1 MFCVT
6 KTKEYRAEKKKKV
19 CAFLLLEN
27 SRPLSPWG
35 PPDFLSICL
44 GIDSL
49 KGKAED
55 TLIEIFSVL
64 NQIFSYQ
71 QMPIEWF

>member
-44 GIDSL
+44 GIGSPKVMGPD
-49 KGKAED
+49 AMI
-55 TLIEIFSVL
+55 LIS
-64 NQIFSYQ
+64 
-71 QMPIEWF
+71 